1 MLKTRI
7 LEIEWVEWK
16 LCIKDYNTPK
26 TIGPKCHKI
35 ITGKEIFFHFQY
47 YDYDKYLHTLNLK
60 WDSHNNNRENCPY
73 MGSFQHLRGSTPE
86 WQPYKSL

>member
-7 LEIEWVEWK
+7 LETEWLEWK

-35 ITGKEIFFHFQY
+35 ITGKEIFFTSSIMIMINTC
-47 YDYDKYLHTLNLK
+47 TL
-60 WDSHNNNRENCPY
+60 
-73 MGSFQHLRGSTPE
+73 
-86 WQPYKSL
+86 